1 MLERVGVFRFF
12 LVLFFSPLPPLPHSC
27 SEGSSNLAAAKKPP
41 LFKTQSLPVLFS
53 FFLPLISF
61 HSRLFVVFFSE
72 NMAASS
78 GYVSSSFR
86 LRLRF
91 VSCPSF
97 RFSIGFSF
105 YLGRCVGFALVVL
118 MLGFTC
124 ILFHLFVVL
133 VLFSLFILVQ
143 VLVLFYWQPFLE
155 SPPRPSFEPWR
166 VCGAT
171 ALPTAK
177 RPNQLCASLHNR
189 A

>member
-1 MLERVGVFRFF
+1 MNSLAAKRG
-12 LVLFFSPLPPLPHSC
+12 LIPLPVGGRPQAAMEGGEEGGEGVLAREGRGFPFFPCSVFLPPPSPPAFVL
-27 SEGSSNLAAAKKPP
+27 GGFVLAAAKKPP

-97 RFSIGFSF
+97 RFSIVFSF

-124 ILFHLFVVL
+124 IVFHLFVVL
-133 VLFSLFILVQ
+133 VLFFFVHLGSGFWFYFIGNLF
-143 VLVLFYWQPFLE
+143 
-155 SPPRPSFEPWR
+155 
-166 VCGAT
+166 
-171 ALPTAK
+171 
-177 RPNQLCASLHNR
+177 
-189 A
+189 